1 VAGIVTAHVFDVV
14 PGSEE
19 TATLWI
25 ELVTDEPTRASAIV
39 SEAFPGEFVSVAVT
53 EAFGV
58 RLVAVT
64 DRAGWA
70 TAREATLE
78 VPPPGDGEVTVMARF
93 DELVA
98 RSLAGMVAV
107 SWVGLT

>member
-1 VAGIVTAHVFDVV
+1 TAHTFDVV

-19 TATLWI
+19 TATVWI
-25 ELVTDEPTRASAIV
+25 EVVTDEPTRASVIA
-39 SEAFPGEFVSVAVT
+39 SEAFPGGFVSVAVT

-70 TAREATLE
+70 RPREATLD
-78 VPPPGDGEVTVMARF
+78 VPPPGDGVVTLMARF
-93 DELVA
+93 DAPVA
-98 RSLAGMVAV
+98 RSLAGMAAV
-107 SWVGLT
+107 SWVGLP